1 MKMKAKV
8 RIHRF
13 MTTRA
18 LIAALALAGSAFG
31 AWAADMLGEPTM
43 SSEKGGA
50 SQTLFAPDTAELFLQ
65 VDLTG
70 VASGSTL
77 TCTWIAEDT
86 HGAAPANFKI
96 AATDFKVGSIDNEG
110 DCSVSKPNAGWPVGT
125 YRVDLAVN
133 GQTIKNAKFS
143 VAQQ

>member
-1 MKMKAKV
+1 MNARV
-8 RIHRF
+8 RLRQF
-13 MTTRA
+13 MATRS
-18 LIAALALAGSAFG
+18 LIATMALAGSAFG
-31 AWAADMLGEPTM
+31 AGAADMLGVPTI

-50 SQTLFAPDTAELFLQ
+50 SQTAFAPDTAKLFVQ

-96 AATDFKVGSIDNEG
+96 AATDFKVGLIDNEG
-110 DCSVSKPNAGWPVGT
+110 DCSLSRPNAGWPIGT
-125 YRVDLAVN
+125 YRVDLAVD
-133 GQTIKNAKFS
+133 GQTVKNAKFS

>member
-1 MKMKAKV
+1 MIANV
-8 RIHRF
+8 RMRRLLP
-13 MTTRA
+13 TRA
-18 LIAALALAGSAFG
+18 LIAALALAGAAFG
-31 AWAADMLGEPTM
+31 AWAADMLGEPTI
-43 SSEKGGA
+43 SAQKGGA
-50 SQTLFAPDTAELFLQ
+50 SQTTFAPDTAELFLH
-65 VDLTG
+65 VALTG

-96 AATDFKVGSIDNEG
+96 AATDIKIGLIDNVG
-110 DCSVSKPNAGWPVGT
+110 DCSFTKPNAGWPVGT

-143 VAQQ
+143 VARP

>member
-1 MKMKAKV
+1 MIAKV
-8 RIHRF
+8 RIRRF
-13 MTTRA
+13 MATRA
-18 LIAALALAGSAFG
+18 LIAALALGGAAFG
-31 AWAADMLGEPTM
+31 AWAADMLGEPTI
-43 SSEKGGA
+43 SAEKGGA
-50 SQTLFAPDTAELFLQ
+50 SQTTFAPDSAELFLQ
-65 VDLTG
+65 VGLTG

-96 AATDFKVGSIDNEG
+96 AATDIKIGSIDNVG
-110 DCSVSKPNAGWPVGT
+110 DCSLSKPNAGWPVGT

-143 VAQQ
+143 VARQ

>member
-1 MKMKAKV
+1 MKVKA
-8 RIHRF
+8 RIHRL

-18 LIAALALAGSAFG
+18 LMAALALAGAAYG
-31 AWAADMLGEPTM
+31 AWAADMLGEPKL
-43 SSEKGGA
+43 SSEKDGA
-50 SQTLFAPDTAELFLQ
+50 SQSIFAPDATEIFLH

-70 VASGSTL
+70 VASGSTF
-77 TCTWIAEDT
+77 TCSWIAEDT

-96 AATDFKVGSIDNEG
+96 AATDFKVGAIDNVA
-110 DCSVSKPNAGWPVGT
+110 DCSVSKPNAGWPVGA

-143 VAQQ
+143 VAKQ

>member
-1 MKMKAKV
+1 MTVKLSV
-8 RIHRF
+8 GRF

-31 AWAADMLGEPTM
+31 AWAADMNGEPSI

-50 SQTLFAPDTAELFLQ
+50 SQTTFAPDTAALFLQ

-77 TCTWIAEDT
+77 TCIWIAEDT

-96 AATDFKVGSIDNEG
+96 AATDFKVGSIDNEA
-110 DCSVSKPNAGWPVGT
+110 DCSLSKPNAGWPVGT
-125 YRVDLAVN
+125 YRVDLAVD

-143 VAQQ
+143 VARQ

>member
-1 MKMKAKV
+1 MKAKV
-8 RIHRF
+8 RLRRF
-13 MTTRA
+13 VATRS
-18 LIAALALAGSAFG
+18 LIAAMALASSAFG
-31 AWAADMLGEPTM
+31 AWAADMLGEPTI

-50 SQTLFAPDTAELFLQ
+50 SQAAFAPDTAALFLQ

-96 AATDFKVGSIDNEG
+96 AATDFKVGSIDNTA
-110 DCSVSKPNAGWPVGT
+110 DCSLSKPNAGWPVGT
-125 YRVDLAVN
+125 YRVDLAVD

-143 VAQQ
+143 VARP

>member
-1 MKMKAKV
+1 MIAKV
-8 RIHRF
+8 HIRRF
-13 MTTRA
+13 MATRA
-18 LIAALALAGSAFG
+18 LIAALALGCAALG
-31 AWAADMLGEPTM
+31 AWAADMLGEPTI
-43 SSEKGGA
+43 SAEKGGA
-50 SQTLFAPDTAELFLQ
+50 SQTTFAPDTAELFLQ
-65 VDLTG
+65 VALTG

-96 AATDFKVGSIDNEG
+96 AATDIKIGAIDNVG
-110 DCSVSKPNAGWPVGT
+110 DCSFSKPNAGWPVGT

-143 VAQQ
+143 VARQ

>member
-1 MKMKAKV
+1 MKMTVKV
-8 RIHRF
+8 RIHRSI
-13 MTTRA
+13 TTRA
-18 LIAALALAGSAFG
+18 LIAALALAASAFG
-31 AWAADMLGEPTM
+31 VWAADMLGEPII

-50 SQTLFAPDTAELFLQ
+50 SQSTFAPDTAALFLQ

-96 AATDFKVGSIDNEG
+96 AATDFKVGAIDNEG
-110 DCSVSKPNAGWPVGT
+110 DCSLSKPNSGWPIGT

-133 GQTIKNAKFS
+133 GQMVKNAKFS